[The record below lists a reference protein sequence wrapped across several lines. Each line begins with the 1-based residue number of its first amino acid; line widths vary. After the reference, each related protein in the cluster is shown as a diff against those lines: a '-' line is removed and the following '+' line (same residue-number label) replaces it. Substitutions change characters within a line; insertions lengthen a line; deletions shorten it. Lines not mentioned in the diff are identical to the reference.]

1 LEIKSP
7 IVNSSYV
14 LPYILQSITNMTR
27 QEFVCRSYV
36 AVLCDDMIK
45 ISQQAYG
52 LKKTEEDDDDEEI
65 GQAAVSVNELSVT

>member
-1 LEIKSP
+1 MFFSMQVNIYGNP

-36 AVLCDDMIK
+36 AVLCDVRDR
-45 ISQQAYG
+45 SG
-52 LKKTEEDDDDEEI
+52 G
-65 GQAAVSVNELSVT
+65 GQCQ